1 MRDVLMQKKQV
12 APQPS
17 YTGSGQAAI
26 NNALLQNLALV
37 CADLDKKL
45 RNRIEEQ
52 KMTKLSETKVR
63 IAVVFPRLLFR

>member
-12 APQPS
+12 APQSS

-45 RNRIEEQ
+45 RNRIEE
-52 KMTKLSETKVR
+52 
-63 IAVVFPRLLFR
+63 

>member
-1 MRDVLMQKKQV
+1 MLMQKKQV
-12 APQPS
+12 APQS
-17 YTGSGQAAI
+17 NYTGSGQAAI